1 MQVRSHTSNGE
12 VCGVAVGA
20 LDHPIF
26 CVAKTKKG
34 NKGEKERV
42 SKQKLLNGYHQG
54 ENVAVL
60 VMFTVL
66 YYSV

>member
-20 LDHPIF
+20 FDHPIF

-42 SKQKLLNGYHQG
+42 SKQKLLNSYHQG
-54 ENVAVL
+54 ENVTVL